1 MRRGF
6 VPLDVHAAIEPIAAI
21 VLIAAP
27 WIFGFSDV
35 NSAKVISI
43 VIGVIMLLSGAMT
56 RWRFA
61 VVRVIPLRMHFMTD
75 LLLGLVLIL
84 APFIFGFS
92 SNGAATRFTII
103 AGVLELMTALA
114 TRWEPV
120 AAYDRGAQETSSGM
134 ASAR

>member
-6 VPLDVHAAIEPIAAI
+6 VPLDIHAAIEPVAAI

-43 VIGVIMLLSGAMT
+43 VIGVIMLLSGGMT
-56 RWRFA
+56 RWRLA
-61 VVRVIPLRMHFMTD
+61 VVRVIPLRVHFMTD
-75 LLLGLVLIL
+75 LLLGFVLIL

-92 SNGAATRFTII
+92 SNGAATRFMII

-120 AAYDRGAQETSSGM
+120 DAYDRGSRQTPSEM
-134 ASAR
+134 APTR